1 MVLPEDDANRQI
13 ANGFHLQID
22 LALQRRMQVLPV
34 AGGWNDVL
42 DQFRSEHI
50 SELTRHPNRIMVLLI
65 DCDGDADRRRVAKT
79 SIPPTLTER
88 VFILGVLTEPEQLK
102 PDLGSYERSVLHSQA
117 IAATEQTRPGAIT
130 CCSTMRPKLTVYGL
144 RCSQSYS
151 LLFEETLS
159 SHPKNGLQGLRS
171 RSALLLF
178 ISASCEHRSG
188 HT

>member
-1 MVLPEDDANRQI
+1 MSVNRYQPHVLVLPEDDANRQI

-50 SELTRHPNRIMVLLI
+50 SELTRHPNRVMVLLI

-102 PDLGSYERSVLHSQA
+102 PDLGSYEQ
-117 IAATEQTRPGAIT
+117 IG
-130 CCSTMRPKLTVYGL
+130 
-144 RCSQSYS
+144 
-151 LLFEETLS
+151 
-159 SHPKNGLQGLRS
+159 
-171 RSALLLF
+171 SALASDCRDGTNQTWGHHLLQHN
-178 ISASCEHRSG
+178 ASEIDRLRASVQPILFPLI
-188 HT
+188 